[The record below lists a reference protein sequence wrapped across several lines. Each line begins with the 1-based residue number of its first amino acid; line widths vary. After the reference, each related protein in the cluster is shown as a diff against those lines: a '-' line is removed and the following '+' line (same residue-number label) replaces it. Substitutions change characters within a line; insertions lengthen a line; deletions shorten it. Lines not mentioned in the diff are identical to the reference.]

1 VLLAAWQIV
10 LHKFTGASA
19 FFTGVAME
27 RPPRP
32 ELCDAIGSFM
42 KYLPLSTNI
51 EGNSRFIEVVQQVQR
66 SLEVA
71 QYDQL
76 FFNWEPFGA
85 RDTLQNRHLF
95 PVVFRSVQLPVLNAA
110 ESPAWEIEFQR
121 ECTEL
126 FELGLTAVTSADDWR
141 FEFTWERFHFVRQD
155 IELLADSYF
164 ALLYD
169 VARASDH
176 KIIDLNL
183 SAPGSAVSLMRSS
196 PVYENELQLVHELIE
211 DHARRAPE
219 KPAVNCGDQQI
230 TYGELDSRAS
240 FLAHALEKAGARP
253 DSVVA
258 LLAERSLDFIVGIL
272 GILKAGAAWLP
283 IEPGTPAERIE
294 YMIRQA
300 QAVAV
305 LTQADIAL
313 SIEHGALPVVYINDA
328 ASGTVPPRN
337 RKSIDPGQLAYVMF
351 TSGSTGRPKGV
362 GVQHGHIA
370 AYAKALRE
378 RVGLDCGINAA
389 LVSTLAADLG
399 LTALLAALTSGGCL
413 HVIPSQQA
421 LDADALAGYFLQH
434 PVDLVK
440 IVPAHLEALCRS
452 FSESVHL
459 SWRYLLIGGEPL
471 TWSLIKSVHRWAP
484 GCAIFNHYG
493 PTETTV
499 GVFCG
504 QVKQEADPFLG
515 STVPIGRPLSGTS
528 AYLLDEQL
536 QPVPAWVA
544 GELYIGGC
552 SVSRGYVGNGDLTA
566 DRFVPDPFHSKPGSR
581 MYRTGDLARYR
592 SDGVVEFLGRR
603 DGQIKIRGYRVELAE
618 IEAALC
624 LHPQVRNA
632 AVVVSEQPST
642 GKMLAAW
649 AAVGSAEVKPDDL
662 RNFMQQKLPH
672 YMVPGIFMCVDR
684 LKLNANGKV
693 DRQAL
698 PALTSQPE
706 PAEFCEP
713 LDAVEENLVAV
724 WQKVL
729 GKERISAEDNYFA
742 LGGDSLRVIHLVHEA
757 RRYGINITATEVL
770 RYQTIR
776 RLRQAL
782 LAKLPLDLP
791 ADDVLHAALPAPE
804 LTSSLPPGI
813 VDSYPVTGMQ
823 EFVLKNYAESKGSQG
838 IFHIQDCYYVE
849 DKTLSPDALEAAFR
863 VVVERH
869 PGLRTF
875 FDLAAPEP
883 TQQVC
888 GDLSWTMVRTD
899 ISDLADSAQDEHI
912 AEALRLDRASLF
924 DAGDRKTPLFRM
936 IFFLRS
942 RDTFTLIFSFHHAIM
957 DGWGHRVL
965 LNQFLAAYLSIK
977 AGVNPDLGQPDPSCR
992 EFALLQQAV
1001 RRSPE
1006 ASAFWKNYLSPVQS
1020 ANLAAR
1026 EADSRQCPDD
1036 ASFNQLIEAA
1046 EADAL
1051 VRVAREHAIS
1061 MQALLLSAWLQTLRG
1076 SGNECVVA
1084 GVIFNGRSEYLS
1096 DPLSAVGLFWNIVPV
1111 VSRAP
1116 LPLLEHA
1123 AAVHKDLI
1131 EIEPYSAYPLQQLLD
1146 DRGGQEIFSSV
1157 FRYLNFWNTSDMPE
1171 QSGLRFLD
1179 VTGLDR
1185 YPFPLTCTAVINS
1198 VDKGGLIHVQYDPAV
1213 VSDNHAQLALEQY
1226 ASLLRQIAAEAS
1238 G

>member
-1 VLLAAWQIV
+1 
-10 LHKFTGASA
+10 
-19 FFTGVAME
+19 
-27 RPPRP
+27 
-32 ELCDAIGSFM
+32 
-42 KYLPLSTNI
+42 
-51 EGNSRFIEVVQQVQR
+51 
-66 SLEVA
+66 
-71 QYDQL
+71 
-76 FFNWEPFGA
+76 
-85 RDTLQNRHLF
+85 
-95 PVVFRSVQLPVLNAA
+95 
-110 ESPAWEIEFQR
+110 
-121 ECTEL
+121 
-126 FELGLTAVTSADDWR
+126 VT
-141 FEFTWERFHFVRQD
+141 
-155 IELLADSYF
+155 
-164 ALLYD
+164 
-169 VARASDH
+169 
-176 KIIDLNL
+176 K
-183 SAPGSAVSLMRSS
+183 
-196 PVYENELQLVHELIE
+196 
-211 DHARRAPE
+211 
-219 KPAVNCGDQQI
+219 
-230 TYGELDSRAS
+230 
-240 FLAHALEKAGARP
+240 
-253 DSVVA
+253 
-258 LLAERSLDFIVGIL
+258 
-272 GILKAGAAWLP
+272 
-283 IEPGTPAERIE
+283 
-294 YMIRQA
+294 
-300 QAVAV
+300 
-305 LTQADIAL
+305 
-313 SIEHGALPVVYINDA
+313 
-328 ASGTVPPRN
+328 
-337 RKSIDPGQLAYVMF
+337 
-351 TSGSTGRPKGV
+351 
-362 GVQHGHIA
+362 
-370 AYAKALRE
+370 
-378 RVGLDCGINAA
+378 
-389 LVSTLAADLG
+389 
-399 LTALLAALTSGGCL
+399 
-413 HVIPSQQA
+413 
-421 LDADALAGYFLQH
+421 
-434 PVDLVK
+434 
-440 IVPAHLEALCRS
+440 
-452 FSESVHL
+452 
-459 SWRYLLIGGEPL
+459 
-471 TWSLIKSVHRWAP
+471 WAP
-484 GCAIFNHYG
+484 DCAIFNHYG

-504 QVKQEADPFLG
+504 QVKQEAEPFLG

-536 QPVPAWVA
+536 WPVPAWVA
-544 GELYIGGC
+544 GDLYIGGC

-632 AVVVSEQPST
+632 AVVVSELPST

-662 RNFMQQKLPH
+662 RNFLQQKLPH

-742 LGGDSLRVIHLVHEA
+742 LGGDSLRVIHLVQEA

-782 LAKLPLDLP
+782 RAKLPLDLS
-791 ADDVLHAALPAPE
+791 DVLHTAAAAPE
-804 LTSSLPPGI
+804 RTSSLPPGV
-813 VDSYPVTGMQ
+813 VDSYPVTGIQ
-823 EFVLKNYAESKGSQG
+823 EFVLTNYAESKGSQG

-883 TQQVC
+883 TQQVR
-888 GDLSWTMVRTD
+888 GDLSWSMARTD
-899 ISDLADSAQDEHI
+899 ISDLADNVQDEHI

-924 DAGDRKTPLFRM
+924 DPRDRKTPLFRM
-936 IFFLRS
+936 LFFLRS
-942 RDTFTLIFSFHHAIM
+942 RDKFTLIFSFHHAIM

-977 AGVNPDLGQPDPSCR
+977 AGVNPALGQPDPSCR
-992 EFALLQQAV
+992 EFALLQQAL
-1001 RRSPE
+1001 RRSPQ
-1006 ASAFWKNYLSPVQS
+1006 AAAFWKNYLGAVQS
-1020 ANLAAR
+1020 PNLAAR
-1026 EADSRQCPDD
+1026 EADGRQGPDD

-1061 MQALLLSAWLQTLRG
+1061 VQALVLSAWLQTLRG

-1084 GVIFNGRSEYLS
+1084 GVISNGRSEYLS
-1096 DPLSAVGLFWNIVPV
+1096 DPLSAVGLFWNIIPV
-1111 VSRAP
+1111 VSREP

-1123 AAVHKDLI
+1123 AAVQKDLI

-1146 DRGGQEIFSSV
+1146 DRAGQQIFSSV
-1157 FRYLNFWNTSDMPE
+1157 FRYLNFWNTSDVPE
-1171 QSGLRFLD
+1171 HSGLRFLD

-1213 VSDNHAQLALEQY
+1213 VSDNDAQRALEQY